1 MSRQTKKPRLAIIP
15 DEVSNAPGET
25 EASAIR
31 ADYGVAMDGLRA
43 FVRMGFRLMEVKA
56 RLPHGGY
63 IPWCEQYLPSL
74 RKSQIHRAK
83 SIAEQ
88 IGAMLKCPIVGHLEE
103 LPAEVLEIIDA
114 SQTQKNLL
122 ANLHDFAESEDEWK
136 ARKQCEAIWEKK
148 PGDRDEWEP
157 LVLSG
162 DIGYLAALRGM
173 LGQAATKGQK
183 KADPK
188 AASIALPKA
197 LRTMTLHL
205 RAFDTLS
212 EHARYEFAIELEEMI
227 THAPAPVRQMM
238 LKALTEGGEA

>member
-1 MSRQTKKPRLAIIP
+1 MSRQSKTPRLSLALDP
-15 DEVSNAPGET
+15 DEIREAPGEA
-25 EASAIR
+25 EAAAIR

-63 IPWCEQYLPSL
+63 MPWCEQFLPEL
-74 RKSQIHRAK
+74 RKSHIHRAK
-83 SIAEQ
+83 SVAEQ
-88 IGAMLKCPIVGHLEE
+88 IGVMLKCPTRGTFED
-103 LPAEVLEIIDA
+103 LPSEVLEFIDA
-114 SQTQKNLL
+114 AGSQRSLL
-122 ANLHDFAESEDEWK
+122 SKLHDFAESEDNEK

-148 PGDRDEWEP
+148 PVERDEWEP

-173 LGQAATKGQK
+173 LGAAATKGQS
-183 KADPK
+183 KADPV

-205 RAFDTLS
+205 RAFETLG

-227 THAPAPVRQMM
+227 THAPAPVREMM
-238 LKALTEGGEA
+238 LKALTI